1 MFEGTIR
8 MFMDW
13 VKKVTD
19 VIMPLEPLPEDDDTD
34 EAQEKEVTKTTE
46 HTTDRNVSG
55 MSANRPAESAGDF
68 MSSPVMNVSDS
79 GTMTTGGMR
88 YTAYADRDSGAE
100 QRPNLTVVKTPEL
113 SVRIYTPVNFD
124 DAREIADGLLGQRA
138 AVVNYEHV
146 SSDEQRRISDFVNG
160 VCYASDGVPE
170 IVSEKILL
178 YVPAGV
184 EAKDIAAATATRS
197 MRGRF

>member
-19 VIMPLEPLPEDDDTD
+19 VIMPLEPLPEDDEPD
-34 EAQEKEVTKTTE
+34 EAQEKEETKTAE

-79 GTMTTGGMR
+79 GTMTAGGMR

-113 SVRIYTPVNFD
+113 SVRIYAPVNFD

-146 SSDEQRRISDFVNG
+146 SPDEQRRISDFVNG